1 MDIPSESSL
10 PRSAEEQTQK
20 SQSRWLQSSW
30 KLNSED
36 FFKTEQHSTRHPLTA
51 SHHIHKI
58 ISNLTSHFW
67 TQKEVSWGPA
77 SATSRFLDQIHI
89 YRVSQKKVPFWNF
102 GFTNPCDNYGPT
114 KQTKLFYEMVMYLYC
129 VLLNPTFLEA
139 QSELSAGGAMGDVE
153 NTPKCTCL
161 NCIPGLAPRSCLLGL
176 AGRRSALWWSWW
188 RWPWWWQWWWHT
200 CSYSANDGIWRYQVC
215 RVPILCVCTSAG

>member
-1 MDIPSESSL
+1 MDILLSRLSPLLLVMIRSQMLRRTMCNL
-10 PRSAEEQTQK
+10 PANLRCVVGCTKNVSIYPELTK
-20 SQSRWLQSSW
+20 SVWYA
-30 KLNSED
+30 
-36 FFKTEQHSTRHPLTA
+36 TECPR
-51 SHHIHKI
+51 
-58 ISNLTSHFW
+58 
-67 TQKEVSWGPA
+67 
-77 SATSRFLDQIHI
+77 
-89 YRVSQKKVPFWNF
+89 KKVPFWNF